1 MKPIDKAA
9 VVAEIERRVEAIR
22 KAFNEPGILSGVDR
36 TYAYAQYEAFKSL
49 FPYLDALET
58 KEVDLKKE
66 LDYDDYI
73 AFFKEHPEYNNGD
86 WGFDECWVF
95 AKYFFELGLKAQKGE

>member
-1 MKPIDKAA
+1 MELIDKAV
-9 VVAEIERRVEAIR
+9 VVAEIERRISVL
-22 KAFNEPGILSGVDR
+22 KTNESVISMLAGGMFVNEFKDLLS
-36 TYAYAQYEAFKSL
+36 F
-49 FPYLDALET
+49 LDTLET